1 MGKTGPIGPQG
12 PAGPTGSTG
21 ATGPSGAIGPQ
32 GPVGPTGATG
42 ATGPQGPAGLIGP
55 QGPAGPIGLTGATGP
70 AGPIGPQ
77 GPTGPTGS
85 TGATGPSGDAG
96 PQGPSGTAGATGPQ
110 GPAGGFGDFGSF
122 YDTSSLLLPGDT
134 AVAVPLNTTDVSR
147 GVSVTNDLSSKPTR
161 VTFSTTGVYN
171 VAFSIQLGKAD
182 NKTHAVTIWLSK
194 NGTNVPDSATDLYLS
209 GSDLQSRIVAA
220 WNFFVSA
227 VPGDFIQL
235 MISANN
241 DLETSI
247 IATPPQTNPDRPAVP
262 STILT
267 VNQVSD

>member
-1 MGKTGPIGPQG
+1 M
-12 PAGPTGSTG
+12 
-21 ATGPSGAIGPQ
+21 
-32 GPVGPTGATG
+32 
-42 ATGPQGPAGLIGP
+42 
-55 QGPAGPIGLTGATGP
+55 
-70 AGPIGPQ
+70 
-77 GPTGPTGS
+77 
-85 TGATGPSGDAG
+85 
-96 PQGPSGTAGATGPQ
+96 
-110 GPAGGFGDFGSF
+110 
-122 YDTSSLLLPGDT
+122 LPGDT

-147 GVSVTNDLSSKPTR
+147 GVSVTDDLSSKPTR